1 MKRQLTA
8 KTLTVALCCLL
19 GVGLAQAKDQDR
31 TQDRMQTHDGMQTQD
46 RLQTQD
52 RMQTQDQ
59 LRDQDCFPGC
69 DKLTA
74 QEREQYQK
82 RLDGTKSEEER
93 NRIRHEY
100 EMKVQQRDSQ
110 N

>member
-31 TQDRMQTHDGMQTQD
+31 TQDRMQTHDG
-46 RLQTQD
+46 
-52 RMQTQDQ
+52 MQTQDQ